1 MEKNFFITPN
11 SHRKTSCITNPSNP
25 KQLDGCYWITGKSYV
40 GFFVMKAIKLEA
52 AVSVHD
58 LQK

>member
-1 MEKNFFITPN
+1 MAVIGLLVKVMLAFF
-11 SHRKTSCITNPSNP
+11 
-25 KQLDGCYWITGKSYV
+25 L
-40 GFFVMKAIKLEA
+40 MKAIKLEA

>member
-1 MEKNFFITPN
+1 MAVIG
-11 SHRKTSCITNPSNP
+11 
-25 KQLDGCYWITGKSYV
+25 LLVKSYV
-40 GFFVMKAIKLEA
+40 GFFVLKPIKLEA